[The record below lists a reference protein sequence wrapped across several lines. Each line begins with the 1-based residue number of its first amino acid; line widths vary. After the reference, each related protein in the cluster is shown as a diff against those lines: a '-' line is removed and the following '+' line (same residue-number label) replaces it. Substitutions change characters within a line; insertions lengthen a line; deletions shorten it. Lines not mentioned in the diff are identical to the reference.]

1 MILTRHK
8 RFVEVS
14 LCWLISMVATGAVYT
29 LLLLPLNRWV
39 GQIEKQV
46 NERVERLNHAAE
58 LVSQESLHKSEKQL
72 AGSREQFDCFVTKI
86 DRASDFALNVSEVA
100 KQLQIK
106 NLSTKGRAEGI
117 FFEIPNCSLIEMSRI
132 NISWKGSYPQFIR
145 LVNTLER
152 HQPAILIDRFMLFR
166 PETDSKFNEVS
177 MDLTMLVEKRRV
189 PSDGAMAQAKKGK
202 TGG

>member
-1 MILTRHK
+1 MVLTRHK

-14 LCWLISMVATGAVYT
+14 LCWLISMVVTGAVYT

-46 NERVERLNHAAE
+46 NERIERLNHAAE
-58 LVSQESLHKSEKQL
+58 LVSQESLRESEKQF
-72 AGSREQFDCFVTKI
+72 AGSREQFDCFVTKS
-86 DRASDFALNVSEVA
+86 DGASNFALNVSEVA
-100 KQLQIK
+100 RQLQIK

-132 NISWKGSYPQFIR
+132 NISWKGSYTQFIR
-145 LVNTLER
+145 LVNALER

-166 PETDSKFNEVS
+166 SETDSRFNEVS

-189 PSDGAMAQAKKGK
+189 PSGGAMAQARKGK
-202 TGG
+202 TGR